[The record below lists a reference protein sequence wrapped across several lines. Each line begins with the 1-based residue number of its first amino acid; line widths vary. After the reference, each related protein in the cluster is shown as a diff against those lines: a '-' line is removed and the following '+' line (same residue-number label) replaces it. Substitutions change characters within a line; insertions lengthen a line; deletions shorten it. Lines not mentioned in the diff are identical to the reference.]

1 MYRCTLESN
10 TKGLRDLSEIQ
21 RWTVIPAKLLTL
33 FIIPT
38 FYLVLEGWA
47 AKRFAAAPV
56 VDMS

>member
-1 MYRCTLESN
+1 MYRYTLESN

-38 FYLVLEGWA
+38 LDGDFADKTFRVPNPFY
-47 AKRFAAAPV
+47 FIP
-56 VDMS
+56 